1 VGKVLARLG
10 QREWALI
17 AIALTLVVALLWYFL
32 LIVPIRQETE
42 SVRQEINALIPERDK
57 GRQAQRALPELRA
70 TIAELQAERQA
81 FLRALPKEERLSQ
94 VLNEI
99 LTEALR
105 SGVTVRS
112 FTRSPTS
119 APVPEVRAVN
129 LALSLDAP
137 FPETYAYLQ
146 RLEGLSRFSSI
157 SGLNLS
163 VQGQEVNPSLNTSLT
178 LTLYVLA
185 KDLGQSEG
193 TTKTQA
199 TPSPQTGQG
208 GGR

>member
-1 VGKVLARLG
+1 MLARLG

-119 APVPEVRAVN
+119 APVPEVRALS
-129 LALSLDAP
+129 LALSLEAP

>member
-1 VGKVLARLG
+1 MLARLG

-129 LALSLDAP
+129 LALSLEAP

>member
-1 VGKVLARLG
+1 MLARLG

-17 AIALTLVVALLWYFL
+17 AIALTVVVALLWYFL
-32 LIVPIRQETE
+32 LIAPMRQETE

-99 LTEALR
+99 LTEAIR

-129 LALSLDAP
+129 LALSLEAP
-137 FPETYAYLQ
+137 FPETYAYLR
-146 RLEGLSRFSSI
+146 RLEGLSRFSSL

-163 VQGQEVNPSLNTSLT
+163 VQGQEVNPLLSTSLT
-178 LTLYVLA
+178 LTLYMLA
-185 KDLGQSEG
+185 KDLGQPEG
-193 TTKTQA
+193 ATRTQG
-199 TPSPQTGQG
+199 TPSPLATQG

>member
-1 VGKVLARLG
+1 MG

-32 LIVPIRQETE
+32 LIVPMRQETE
-42 SVRQEINALIPERDK
+42 TVRQEIERLIPERNR

-70 TIAELQAERQA
+70 AIAELQAERQA
-81 FLRALPKEERLSQ
+81 FLRALPREERLAQ

-129 LALSLDAP
+129 LALSLEAP
-137 FPETYAYLQ
+137 FPETYAYLK
-146 RLEGLSRFSSI
+146 RLEELSRFSSL
-157 SGLNLS
+157 SGVNLS
-163 VQGQEVNPSLNTSLT
+163 VQGQDVNPLLSTSLT

-185 KDLGQSEG
+185 KDLGQPEG
-193 TTKTQA
+193 ATQTQGA
-199 TPSPQTGQG
+199 PSPPGGQG

>member
-1 VGKVLARLG
+1 MLARLG

>member
-1 VGKVLARLG
+1 VLARLG

-32 LIVPIRQETE
+32 LIVPTRQETD
-42 SVRQEINALIPERDK
+42 SVRQEIGALIPERDK

-81 FLRALPKEERLSQ
+81 FLRALPEEERLSQ

-129 LALSLDAP
+129 LALSLEAP
-137 FPETYAYLQ
+137 FPETYAYLK
-146 RLEGLSRFSSI
+146 RLEGLSRFSSL

-163 VQGQEVNPSLNTSLT
+163 VQGQDSNPLLSTSLT
-178 LTLYVLA
+178 LTLYMLA

-193 TTKTQA
+193 NPQRQETP
-199 TPSPQTGQG
+199 PSPTTGQQG
-208 GGR
+208 GSR

>member
-1 VGKVLARLG
+1 MLARLG

-32 LIVPIRQETE
+32 LIVPMRQETE
-42 SVRQEINALIPERDK
+42 SVRQEINTLIPERDK

-129 LALSLDAP
+129 LALSLEAP

>member
-1 VGKVLARLG
+1 MKKVLARLG

-32 LIVPIRQETE
+32 LIVPLRQETE
-42 SVRQEINALIPERDK
+42 LVRQEIATLIPERDR

-70 TIAELQAERQA
+70 AIAQLQAERQA
-81 FLRALPKEERLSQ
+81 FLRALPREERLAQ
-94 VLNEI
+94 VLSEI
-99 LTEALR
+99 LGEAVR

-129 LALSLDAP
+129 LAFSLEAP
-137 FPETYAYLQ
+137 FPETYAYLR
-146 RLEGLSRFSSI
+146 RLEGLSRFSSL

-163 VQGQEVNPSLNTSLT
+163 VQGQDPNPTLSTSLT
-178 LTLYVLA
+178 LTLYMLA
-185 KDLGQSEG
+185 KDLEAQ
-193 TTKTQA
+193 TTAQ
-199 TPSPQTGQG
+199 PGQG
-208 GGR
+208 GGQ

>member
-1 VGKVLARLG
+1 MLARLG

-17 AIALTLVVALLWYFL
+17 AIALTLVVALLWYFF
-32 LIVPIRQETE
+32 LIVPLRQETDL
-42 SVRQEINALIPERDK
+42 VRQEIATLIPKRDR

-70 TIAELQAERQA
+70 AIAQLQAERQA
-81 FLRALPKEERLSQ
+81 FLRALPREERLAQ
-94 VLNEI
+94 VLSEI
-99 LTEALR
+99 LGEAVR

-129 LALSLDAP
+129 LALSLEAP

-146 RLEGLSRFSSI
+146 RLEGLSRFSSL

>member
-1 VGKVLARLG
+1 MLARLG

-42 SVRQEINALIPERDK
+42 SVRQEINTLIPERDK

-119 APVPEVRAVN
+119 APVPEVRALS
-129 LALSLDAP
+129 LALSLEAP